1 MEDMLIYFFG
11 PEKTLPINY
20 LPPLITSIC
29 TFITA
34 ALAALI
40 AIITVSKNRK
50 TAREKNALEFEL
62 FCQTNVTFIQH
73 WDNVRRLITPM
84 IKDNMVI
91 DESIRTTILAPYLE
105 RYYFLSRKDY
115 KKESESV
122 SGAVTIAPK
131 KEVIEGYESI
141 LYILNSWER
150 CANAVRHKVYDEE
163 FIYSAQGTTLVLTY
177 NALVPMI
184 ECRKK
189 KNIRAFLNV
198 EWLAT
203 KWDLNHTIRGS
214 LNKTTLQTLRT
225 INEAKTEI
233 HNSNNLLVDKSKL
246 NKFLKKLKKYQ
257 KPSF

>member
-1 MEDMLIYFFG
+1 MKEILIYFFG
-11 PEKTLPINY
+11 PEQALPINY

-40 AIITVSKNRK
+40 AIITVNKNRK

-62 FCQTNVTFIQH
+62 FCQTNATFIQH

-84 IKDNMVI
+84 IKDNMAI
-91 DESIRTTILAPYLE
+91 DESIRTTTLTPYLE

-115 KKESESV
+115 KKESES
-122 SGAVTIAPK
+122 SSSAITIPAQ
-131 KEVIEGYESI
+131 KEVVEVYESI

-150 CANAVRHKVYDEE
+150 CANAVRHKIYDEE

-184 ECRKK
+184 ECRKD
-189 KNIRAFLNV
+189 KNKRAFLNI

-233 HNSNNLLVDKSKL
+233 NNSKNLEADKAKL
-246 NKFLKKLKKYQ
+246 KKFLKKLKKYQ